1 MTAKPTSRPIVAP
14 TTAVPTG
21 APSMTGLVAAFEV
34 TKSVTRSL
42 TQEEISAIENE
53 VVSNFNV
60 ADDAAT
66 TTGMCCFVF
75 TLKFLC

>member
-14 TTAVPTG
+14 TTVLPTG

-53 VVSNFNV
+53 VLSNFNV
-60 ADDAAT
+60 TDDEAT
-66 TTGMCCFVF
+66 TTGMS
-75 TLKFLC
+75 